1 MRCCSNNGLALSA
14 SDLIAAALVNSVAEY
29 GSPTLDAGV
38 PTNILSPSEPRPS
51 GAAVCCWVREY
62 HSSERG

>member
-14 SDLIAAALVNSVAEY
+14 SDLIAAAFDNSVAEY
-29 GSPTLDAGV
+29 GSPTLDAGA

-51 GAAVCCWVREY
+51 RTAVCC
-62 HSSERG
+62 